1 MKKLIGIKRKREKKE
16 KGEKGEKREK
26 PCFFPEKLFKI
37 LQDENNK
44 QLIHWDKE
52 GKVVEIENEFKFS
65 KILEENFKHSNYDSF
80 IRQLNL
86 YGFEKLTNLEQS
98 DKELFTLE
106 NFTKNSN
113 EEDIREIKRKKKD
126 SNNIKTKQT
135 EEREKIEEN
144 NKKIDEFLIEIKK
157 EEDDLIKIEKYKSI
171 INDDKIYINN
181 KLITNILEYI
191 NDKKKEIKI
200 NNEKYQNEISTS
212 FFTKI
217 RKYFIEMNREKQE
230 KKEKQKSKTNIIRRS
245 YKPKNPIQKDNDFV
259 PPITPI
265 IKKPEIQ
272 FNNNEDLKS
281 SFISIQSNASEIKNL
296 LDINN

>member
-1 MKKLIGIKRKREKKE
+1 MKKLIGVKRKREKKE

-113 EEDIREIKRKKKD
+113 EENIREIKRKKKD

-144 NKKIDEFLIEIKK
+144 NKKIDEFLKEIKK

-245 YKPKNPIQKDNDFV
+245 YKPKNPNQKDNDFV